1 VKYLERSFSVPIQ
14 VDIPQEEWDRI
25 FRRDTVAAELIN
37 DLQRQVYELKAEL
50 AKLGKLYDDLFV
62 KVVALDDSE
71 EEV

>member
-37 DLQRQVYELKAEL
+37 DLQRQVDELKAEL